1 MRLRVILATFGCFA
15 ILLGALLAPYC
26 SALSIAETRRT
37 YNAYPT
43 GSWGLGVVVPQSA
56 EFENGSHLSWNT
68 TKNVTVSV
76 RLPDIRYTDNTIYA
90 ILSVMAKDES
100 VLQIAAGIYPNQ
112 NNWFAYA
119 FIIRDVRA
127 YPQSYTWV
135 LNSSRPEMNAGAQI
149 TLSIY
154 LFSDRWSYAIE
165 DINTHERITGE
176 YSSSVT
182 PSMRNGDQEV
192 FALESYSSSRNVFER
207 MGNLSLSSI
216 LVDGQRVIKDWYYYG
231 DWDGVHNPLFV
242 IGGLSPPSFISVAK
256 VDNTI
261 EWSFTEWK
269 GTEQPNPYNP
279 FAMTM
284 TLIVIA
290 VVIVITIAAV
300 VFEVKSTR
308 AEHKKPKR

>member
-1 MRLRVILATFGCFA
+1 MILVTFGSFVILV
-15 ILLGALLAPYC
+15 GAVFLSPYC
-26 SALSIAETRRT
+26 SALSIAETQRT

-43 GSWGLGVVVPQSA
+43 GSWGLGVVVPQGA
-56 EFENGSHLSWNT
+56 EFENGSHLSWDT

-76 RLPDIRYTDNTIYA
+76 RLPDIRYTDDTIYA
-90 ILSVMAKDES
+90 ILSVMAKDGS

-112 NNWFAYA
+112 TNWFAYA

-154 LFSDRWSYAIE
+154 LFSDRWNYAIE
-165 DINTHERITGE
+165 DTNTHERVIGE
-176 YSSSVT
+176 YPSNAI

-207 MGNLSLSSI
+207 MGNLSLTS
-216 LVDGQRVIKDWYYYG
+216 LLMDGQQVMKDWYYYG

-242 IGGLSPPSFISVAK
+242 IGGLPPPSFISVEK
-256 VDNTI
+256 MDNTI

-269 GTEQPNPYNP
+269 GTAQRNPYSP
-279 FAMTM
+279 LAMI
-284 TLIVIA
+284 LIVIA
-290 VVIVITIAAV
+290 VVVVITIAAI
-300 VFEVKSTR
+300 VFEVKTTR
-308 AEHKKPKR
+308 AEHKMSKR